1 MANPRIGYIGLLL
14 LTLCSLGVA
23 QSTPSD
29 PNSGNTSQP
38 AAQSAEP
45 APDADAGP
53 DDGAPR
59 AHRRAHPAPCW
70 RQAGLTPDMVNQR
83 WKLQDQEKSRIA
95 AVCSEPSTSAQQKH
109 DKIEQIQVETDQAI
123 ARLIPTKDRKIF
135 DQCQAEVERSK
146 PHPAGEKELGPCG
159 GIIPKEEMSNGAE
172 EHSH

>member
-1 MANPRIGYIGLLL
+1 MANLRIGYVGLLL
-14 LTLCSLGVA
+14 LTLCSLGLA

-29 PNSGNTSQP
+29 ATSGNTAQP

-45 APDADAGP
+45 ASDADAGP
-53 DDGAPR
+53 DDGAAR
-59 AHRRAHPAPCW
+59 AHRRSHPAPCW
-70 RQAGLTPDMVNQR
+70 RQAGLTPA
-83 WKLQDQEKSRIA
+83 I
-95 AVCSEPSTSAQQKH
+95 CTEPSTSAQQKH

-123 ARLIPTKDRKIF
+123 ARLIPTKERKTF

-159 GIIPKEEMSNGAE
+159 GIIPKDEMSNSAE